1 MLACVALVIL
11 LVVLLPAGVRSE
23 RQWSPPRSLAPCSSP
38 GAPAIVFPSDE
49 PTHPT
54 GPGAIVWATAPGC
67 AGRAGA
73 GRGDSSAGARI
84 SAISPAT
91 DVPGV
96 ARVPRTAEGS
106 PLSLLAPIAASRAP
120 HGQILLTGSAPSR
133 ARDRSGG
140 GVGSRGDGKGK
151 ELALSEGPAGG
162 PFGAPRATGGPVAPL
177 ALTSAYLGDAALL
190 SPGGAGAGGNRGGE
204 GQGRAG
210 PIELRMHRYYM
221 PSFLAP
227 VPAIEGGP
235 LEGLTLAMDY
245 RSDAL
250 AVWERSGVI
259 HARDMPGSG
268 RSAHAAERVAA
279 AAPGARIAALLSDD
293 NRATLAWS
301 ETRAGVTSVYFE
313 RSAPGVRFDASA
325 PRLLERFAD
334 PRGEAFAGGGPRL
347 VRLSS
352 ESVMLAW
359 TGRSGGH
366 WVVRVAA
373 VHADGVHTVETVSPR
388 RRDSLLADLEPGP
401 ANEAYALWSEPRATP
416 AGLDTRGQ
424 ALYAARGIDARF
436 ARTSFSAP
444 EQIAQAGAGGS
455 DGQAAAIGVDPGSDR
470 ALAVWRTP
478 GGSIDYSLRSLS
490 RG

>member
-1 MLACVALVIL
+1 MVLACVALV
-11 LVVLLPAGVRSE
+11 VLLPTGVQSA
-23 RQWSPPRSLAPCSSP
+23 RQWSPARSLAPCSSP

-49 PTHPT
+49 PAHPT
-54 GPGAIVWATAPGC
+54 GPGAIVWTTAPGC

-73 GRGDSSAGARI
+73 GVRI
-84 SAISPAT
+84 SAISPAS
-91 DVPGV
+91 DAPGV
-96 ARVPRTAEGS
+96 ARVPRTVAGS
-106 PLSLLAPIAASRAP
+106 ALSLLAPIAAARAP
-120 HGQILLTGSAPSR
+120 HGQILLAGSAPSP
-133 ARDRSGG
+133 ARGASKAGA
-140 GVGSRGDGKGK
+140 
-151 ELALSEGPAGG
+151 ELLRSEGPAGG
-162 PFGAPRATGGPVAPL
+162 PFGAPRATGGPAAPL

-190 SPGGAGAGGNRGGE
+190 SPG
-204 GQGRAG
+204 RAG
-210 PIELRMHRYYM
+210 WIELRMHRYYM

-227 VPAIEGGP
+227 VPVIEGGS

-250 AVWERSGVI
+250 AVWERGGAI

-268 RSAHAAERVAA
+268 RSARMTERVAA

-313 RSAPGVRFDASA
+313 RSAPGVRFGASA

-334 PRGEAFAGGGPRL
+334 PRHEAFAGGGPRL
-347 VRLSS
+347 VRLAS

-359 TGRSGGH
+359 TGRSAGH

-373 VHADGVHTVETVSPR
+373 VHADGVHTIETVSPR
-388 RRDSLLADLEPGP
+388 HRDSLLAALEPGP
-401 ANEAYALWSEPRATP
+401 ANEAYALWSEPRTTP
-416 AGLDTRGQ
+416 AGLDTGGQ
-424 ALYAARGIDARF
+424 ALFAARGVEARL
-436 ARTSFSAP
+436 ARTAFSAP
-444 EQIAQAGAGGS
+444 ELIAQAGAGGS
-455 DGQAAAIGVDPGSDR
+455 DGQAAIGVDPGSDR

-478 GGSIDYSLRSLS
+478 GGAIDYSLRAIG